1 MSSDHNSSAGNPSQ
15 VLATLQQTRR
25 SGPIAHLPNWPDYSA
40 AAVEV
45 AIKQLVDDC
54 AQGFAMLEGTI
65 DPDQTPAWET
75 LMDPLEAIENALGA
89 IVGPVNHL
97 TSVKYTDELQA
108 AYDAV
113 RPDVIELSNTMSQS
127 QTLYGAMKAL
137 LASPEGQSSSAA
149 RQRILQ
155 ESIRG
160 MERSGVHL
168 EGKERARFQEIK
180 ASLAE
185 LSNDFQTNLV
195 KEEKEARVLVSAR
208 NELEGVPDAVIAMAR
223 KQAEDDG
230 MSGDDAAGPWSFVVN
245 AVGYMGVIQHGKH
258 RGLRERFYRAF
269 RSRGQSPEFD
279 NREVLQDILRLRQE
293 QAQLVGFDNYARLS
307 IDSKMAPSLE
317 SVWEMLDELERAARP
332 AAEVEFDELKAFMAD
347 QKAEGA
353 SDPKPWDVAFWAER
367 LQEAKYSYDAEALR
381 DYFQLPRVLDGLF
394 GLVTKLYDVDIVE
407 STDPEVPVWDSS
419 VQFFEVRKNNTPIAG
434 FYVDPYARPGEKRGG
449 AWMNTVV
456 GKSRLLAV
464 DKQSAS
470 LPVALFVMN
479 ARPPAKGRPG
489 LMSLDEVRTL
499 FHEFGHATQHMF
511 TQVDE
516 GGASGMNLV
525 EWDSVELASQFNEY
539 WMEHKPFLRNLSAHV
554 DSNEPLDDATIDRI
568 LASKNFMV
576 GNGTLR
582 QLLFAKMDL
591 RMHERFGL
599 NGSEDPKDKEG
610 SKAEQSPFDIE
621 RELAQETVIT
631 PMLDDESQL
640 PAFGH
645 LFAGGYAAG
654 YYSYKW
660 AEVLAADAFA
670 AFREVGLDND
680 APVREVAQRFA
691 ETVLGLGGSQPA
703 AEVYRLF
710 RGRDASVQALLADQ
724 GLATGGAA

>member
-1 MSSDHNSSAGNPSQ
+1 MPNSSSTALDILQN
-15 VLATLQQTRR
+15 TLR
-25 SGPIAHLPNWPDYSA
+25 SGPIAHLPDWQRFAPED
-40 AAVEV
+40 VE
-45 AIKQLVDDC
+45 AGIRQLVDDC
-54 AQGFAMLEGTI
+54 SKGFATFEATI
-65 DPDQTPAWET
+65 ESTTSATSQVSWET
-75 LMDPLEAIENALGA
+75 LMDPLETIENELGA
-89 IVGPVNHL
+89 VIGPVNHL
-97 TSVKYTDELQA
+97 TSVKYSDELQA

-113 RPDVIELSNTMSQS
+113 RPAVIELSNTMSQS
-127 QTLYGAMKAL
+127 PAVYAGMKRL
-137 LASPEGQSSSAA
+137 LASETNRSDSPSLSVA
-149 RQRILQ
+149 RQRILEQ
-155 ESIRG
+155 SIRG

-168 EGKERARFQEIK
+168 EGEQRVRFQAIK
-180 ASLAE
+180 SQLAE

-195 KEEKEARVLVSAR
+195 KEEKEARVLVSDPA
-208 NELEGVPDAVIAMAR
+208 ELDGVPSAVVAMAR
-223 KQAEDDG
+223 KQAQDDG
-230 MSGDDAAGPWSFVVN
+230 MEGDDTVGPWSFVVN
-245 AVGYMGVIQHGKH
+245 AVGYMGVIQHGTH

-269 RSRGQSPEFD
+269 RARGQSAEFD
-279 NREVLQDILRLRQE
+279 NREVLQEILKLRQE
-293 QAQLVGFDNYARLS
+293 MAQLVGFDNYAKLS
-307 IDSKMAPSLE
+307 IDSKMAESLDA
-317 SVWEMLDELERAARP
+317 VWAMLDQLEKAARP
-332 AAEVEFDELKAFMAD
+332 AAEAELAELKAFMNDENAAGAD
-347 QKAEGA
+347 
-353 SDPKPWDVAFWAER
+353 DPQPWDIAYWAER
-367 LQEAKYSYDAEALR
+367 LQEHKYAYDAEALR

-394 GLVTKLYDVDIVE
+394 GLVTKLYAVEIVE
-407 STDPEVPVWDSS
+407 SKDTSVPMWDES
-419 VQFFEVRKNNTPIAG
+419 VQFFEVHKNGKPIAG

-464 DKQSAS
+464 DDQSAS

-479 ARPPAKGRPG
+479 ARPPAEGRPG

-554 DSNEPLDDATIDRI
+554 ETNKPLDDATLDRI

-576 GNGTLR
+576 GNATLR
-582 QLLFAKMDL
+582 QLLFAKVDL
-591 RMHERFGL
+591 RLHERVGL
-599 NGSEDPKDKEG
+599 PGNDE
-610 SKAEQSPFDIE
+610 SPFAIE
-621 RELAQETVIT
+621 RSLANTTVVT
-631 PMLDDESQL
+631 PMLEDESQL

-680 APVREVAQRFA
+680 AAVRDVAQRFA

-710 RGRDASVQALLADQ
+710 RGRDASVNALLADH
-724 GLATGGAA
+724 GLLDASAA